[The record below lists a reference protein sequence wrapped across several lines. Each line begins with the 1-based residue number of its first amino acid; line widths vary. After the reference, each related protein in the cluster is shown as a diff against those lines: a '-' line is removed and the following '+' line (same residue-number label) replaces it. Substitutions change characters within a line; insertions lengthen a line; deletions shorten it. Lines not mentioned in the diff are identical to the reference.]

1 MKFDFELENAIE
13 QIKSRNPKKILIQLP
28 EGMKTYTAEIV
39 SQLAINTKTDILVSG
54 NSNWGGCDLALDE
67 AKNLKVDLLV
77 HFGHAQFIKNVDFPV
92 LYIEVKDNTDLN
104 SLLMQS
110 LDKLSSFH
118 NIGLVSSI
126 QHLHKL
132 NEVKEFYEKNNK
144 KITIPEKKG
153 FAAYNGHVVGCEYNS
168 LKSMVDKVDAFIVIG
183 NQFHSLG
190 AALSVNKPII
200 LLDTYNMEIVT
211 MEELKNKIIK
221 QRAAAIDKIKD
232 SKNLGI
238 IVGTKPGQK
247 FGSFENIKKKLE
259 NLGKNVFI
267 LTIDEMT
274 QDKLTNFYNIDGFIE
289 LACPR
294 IAIEDYNKY
303 NKPIITFKESLVV
316 LNELKWEDLVNNG
329 FL

>member
-190 AALSVNKPII
+190 AALSVP
-200 LLDTYNMEIVT
+200 
-211 MEELKNKIIK
+211 
-221 QRAAAIDKIKD
+221 
-232 SKNLGI
+232 
-238 IVGTKPGQK
+238 
-247 FGSFENIKKKLE
+247 
-259 NLGKNVFI
+259 I
-267 LTIDEMT
+267 LTA
-274 QDKLTNFYNIDGFIE
+274 G
-289 LACPR
+289 
-294 IAIEDYNKY
+294 
-303 NKPIITFKESLVV
+303 S
-316 LNELKWEDLVNNG
+316 
-329 FL
+329 

>member
-168 LKSMVDKVDAFIVIG
+168 LKSMVDKAFIVIG

-200 LLDTYNMEIVT
+200 LLDTYNMEIVN

>member
-153 FAAYNGHVVGCEYNS
+153 FEAYNGHVVGCEYNS

-200 LLDTYNMEIVT
+200 LLDTYNMEIVN